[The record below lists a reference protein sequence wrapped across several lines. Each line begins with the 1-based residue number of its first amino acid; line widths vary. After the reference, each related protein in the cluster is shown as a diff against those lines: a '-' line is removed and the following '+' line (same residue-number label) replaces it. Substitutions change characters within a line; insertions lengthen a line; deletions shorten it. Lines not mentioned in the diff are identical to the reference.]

1 LEKTTI
7 HIKNVVC
14 GRCKSTV
21 REILSGLEIPFS
33 EVSLGEAILDR
44 PLTDMELHELQK
56 EFSKVGFELLQ
67 KKPERII
74 NSIKSVI
81 IEQVYEEGLKNVN
94 LSNILSDR
102 LHYDY
107 SYLTNLFSK
116 SEGQSI
122 QGFQN
127 SIKIERIKELLEYD
141 ELSISEIALE
151 MGYSSAAYL
160 STSFRKATGISPSSY
175 KAKHLNT
182 RNSLDAV

>member
-1 LEKTTI
+1 MEKTTI

-21 REILSGLEIPFS
+21 REILSGLKIPFIQ
-33 EVSLGEAILDR
+33 VNLGEALLER
-44 PLTDMELHELQK
+44 PLTDLELHDLQK
-56 EFSKVGFELLQ
+56 EFSKVGFVLLQ

-74 NSIKSVI
+74 NGIKSII
-81 IEQVYEEGLKNVN
+81 IEQVYEEGLKNTN
-94 LSNILSDR
+94 LSEILSER

-122 QGFQN
+122 QSFQN

-141 ELSISEIALE
+141 ELSISEIAAD
-151 MGYSSAAYL
+151 MGFSSSAYL
-160 STSFRKATGISPSSY
+160 STSFRKATGVSPSIY
-175 KAKHLNT
+175 KVEHQSS
-182 RNSLDAV
+182 RNNLDAV